1 MKRKDMLK
9 SAFGPDPAPTPPTTT
24 PATDRVPSGAVR
36 AMGLSLGRIG
46 EDAARVATLEQQL
59 ARGEMV
65 QDLDPAIVEPSF
77 VEDRLAR
84 TADPDFRRLVES
96 IGATGQQVPILV
108 RPHPA
113 RPGAYQVAYGHRRL
127 NACTELGRKV
137 KAIIRTLTDAELVVA
152 QGKENAERRNLSF
165 IERAMFA
172 AHLERQGF
180 ERATIQ
186 SALSVHPA
194 ELTRFLAVSR
204 SIPTD
209 IIQAI
214 GPSPRAGRPR
224 WMELAKLLEA
234 PAQRE
239 SMTRLTTQ
247 PSFRGAGTDAR
258 FDQAIETLRAAPV
271 KTDAAPALIRD
282 RDGQPVIRAER
293 SPHTL
298 RLVVDLKAAPGL
310 DAHLLALLPGIVA
323 GFGAE

>member
-9 SAFGPDPAPTPPTTT
+9 SAFGPDPVAV
-24 PATDRVPSGAVR
+24 PATAAAATERVPSGAVR

-46 EDAARVATLEQQL
+46 EDAARTAALEQQI

-65 QDLDPAIVEPSF
+65 QDLDPAFVEPSF

-108 RPHPA
+108 RPHPT
-113 RPGAYQVAYGHRRL
+113 RSGAYQVAYGHRRL
-127 NACTELGRKV
+127 NACMELARGV
-137 KAIIRTLTDAELVVA
+137 KAIVRTLTDAELVVA

-165 IERAMFA
+165 IERATFA

-204 SIPTD
+204 GIPVE

-224 WMELAKLLEA
+224 WMELAKLLET
-234 PAQRE
+234 PAQRD
-239 SMTRLTTQ
+239 SMTRLAAQ
-247 PSFRGAGTDAR
+247 PSFRSAGTDAR
-258 FDQAIETLRAAPV
+258 FDQAIETLRAAP
-271 KTDAAPALIRD
+271 TEADNAATLIRN
-282 RDGQPVIRAER
+282 RDGQAVIRAER
-293 SPHTL
+293 SPNTL

-310 DAHLLALLPGIVA
+310 DAHLLALLPGIL
-323 GFGAE
+323 GTFGVE